1 MITYCA
7 TIVHTCQ
14 VADRH
19 SGTSNMSPRQGY
31 FKLPHSIVI
40 EDIMEESLRI
50 TIPGML
56 KYFQNTVS
64 PNTVSPLPKL

>member
-1 MITYCA
+1 MYCA
-7 TIVHTCQ
+7 TIVHTRQ

-19 SGTSNMSPRQGY
+19 SGTGNMSPKQGY

-56 KYFQNTVS
+56 EYCQNTVS
-64 PNTVSPLPKL
+64 PKTVSPLPKL